1 MEAHQR
7 RWPAT
12 LAVLVVIALQF
23 LLPDQLRPP
32 WWPAVVAV
40 EVLMLAPLVATNP
53 VGLRRDHPALRVV
66 GIVLAV
72 TLLVV
77 NATRLAEFIVLLFD
91 GGRLTARELVGIGLL
106 AWSTNVV
113 ATAVLYWELDR
124 GGPFARDPRHDR
136 DDGEIDLL
144 FPQQTGVPGVD
155 AAAWRPSFVDYL
167 FVAFTSAT
175 AFSPTDAMPLTGRA
189 KLLMGFAAS
198 VSLITIAGVA
208 ARAVNVL

>member
-1 MEAHQR
+1 M
-7 RWPAT
+7 
-12 LAVLVVIALQF
+12 VIALQF
-23 LLPDQLRPP
+23 LLPDQVRPF
-32 WWPAVVAV
+32 WWPAVVAL

-53 VGLRRDHPALRVV
+53 VGLRRDHPALRIA
-66 GIVLAV
+66 GIALAV
-72 TLLVV
+72 TLLGA

-91 GGRLTARELVGIGLL
+91 GGQLSARELVSIGLL
-106 AWSTNVV
+106 TWSTNVV
-113 ATAVLYWELDR
+113 ATAVLYWEMDR

-136 DDGEIDLL
+136 DEDEIDLL
-144 FPQQTGVPGVD
+144 FPQQTGVPGTD
-155 AAAWRPSFVDYL
+155 ATTWRPSFVDYL

-175 AFSPTDAMPLTGRA
+175 AFSPTDTMPLTGRA